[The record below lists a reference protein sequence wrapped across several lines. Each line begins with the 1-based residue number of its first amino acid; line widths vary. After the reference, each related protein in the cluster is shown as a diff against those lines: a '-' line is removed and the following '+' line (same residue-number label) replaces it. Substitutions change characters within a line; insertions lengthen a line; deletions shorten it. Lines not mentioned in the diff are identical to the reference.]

1 MSASQDECVA
11 QFPRQPV
18 CNDRVYSR
26 LLSWAAYI
34 TAQPLPPVDTPP
46 DEAWV
51 QQRILAERVPAQGYQ
66 MISTVSPYLLEVPNV
81 TQNIRD
87 HLNAWNDEATET
99 TLAADIDTSLAVVMP
114 KYAAA
119 TVSEQDV
126 DNWLERNGYP
136 PLSTAGF

>member
-11 QFPRQPV
+11 QFPRQQV

-46 DEAWV
+46 DAAWV
-51 QQRILAERVPAQGYQ
+51 QQRVLAERVPVNATMYQAQ
-66 MISTVSPYLLEVPNV
+66 VSPYLMEIPNI
-81 TQNIRD
+81 TDRIRD
-87 HLNAWNDEATET
+87 HLNAWNNEATET
-99 TLAADIDTSLAVVMP
+99 TLASDIDTSLAVVMP

-119 TVSEQDV
+119 TVTQQDV
-126 DNWLERNGYP
+126 DNWLDRNGYP
-136 PLSTAGF
+136 VPE